1 MTISREERERRCQAI
16 RELMN
21 QDGLGS
27 LVIAG
32 RADHLSRG
40 NIRYVTGYGP
50 IVGPQY
56 CVFPLEGRPIFV
68 ARSTPFLA
76 TLRERDWDLEYKLTT
91 DHNAEVLALVAELDT
106 GHRVGIVGLSDIP
119 VPLYLALRERFEER
133 LVDATWIFRQL
144 RTIKS
149 AEEIEK
155 MRISASVADEVFN
168 RLKELARPGI
178 SDFEIY
184 GEVRRI
190 IHQRGCEYSMELI
203 NSEGTRLNFFYP
215 TGNRLEA
222 NGTLSVEITPA
233 YEGYFTQLPVTVPV
247 GEYPPQILAMI
258 AVWQEAL
265 ERATSILRPGTVV
278 SDVHRAMIEPI
289 QEAGYVAP
297 WRCGHAIGLDVID
310 FWGVDGS
317 NATTLEPGMT
327 LTVHPGLLVESL
339 AEGFAMGY
347 TYLIAESGHE
357 KLNGADLRI

>member
-1 MTISREERERRCQAI
+1 MTISREERERRYGAI

-21 QDGLGS
+21 QGGLGS

-32 RADHLSRG
+32 RGDRLSRG

-56 CVFPLEGRPIFV
+56 CVFPSEGSPIFV
-68 ARSTPFLA
+68 ARNTPFLA

-91 DHNAEVLALVAELDT
+91 DQNAEVQALVAELDT
-106 GHRVGIVGLSDIP
+106 GRRVGIVGLSDIP

-149 AEEIEK
+149 AEEIEM
-155 MRISASVADEVFN
+155 MRVSALVADEVFD
-168 RLKELARPGI
+168 RLKELARPGV

-184 GEVRRI
+184 GEVKRI

-203 NSEGTRLNFFYP
+203 NSEGTKLNLFYP

-222 NGTLSVEITPA
+222 NGTLSLEITPA

-247 GEYPPQILAMI
+247 GEYPSQIRDMI

-289 QEAGYVAP
+289 HEAGYVAP

-317 NATTLEPGMT
+317 NATALEAGMT
-327 LTVHPGLLVESL
+327 LALHPGPLVESL

-347 TYLIAESGHE
+347 TYLVTDGGYE
-357 KLNGADLRI
+357 KLNGADLPV